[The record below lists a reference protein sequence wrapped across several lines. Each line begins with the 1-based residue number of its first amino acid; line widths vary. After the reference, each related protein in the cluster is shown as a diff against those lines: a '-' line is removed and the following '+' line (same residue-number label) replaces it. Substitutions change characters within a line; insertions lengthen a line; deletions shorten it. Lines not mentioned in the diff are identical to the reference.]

1 MEDLIIIS
9 QDGKKKY
16 MKDVVVDEK
25 EMGVKNIIRGEENI
39 KKEERKKIIY
49 NEMGWEVKKMQN
61 IKIINGE
68 DGEKI

>member
-39 KKEERKKIIY
+39 KKEERKKII
-49 NEMGWEVKKMQN
+49 
-61 IKIINGE
+61 
-68 DGEKI
+68 